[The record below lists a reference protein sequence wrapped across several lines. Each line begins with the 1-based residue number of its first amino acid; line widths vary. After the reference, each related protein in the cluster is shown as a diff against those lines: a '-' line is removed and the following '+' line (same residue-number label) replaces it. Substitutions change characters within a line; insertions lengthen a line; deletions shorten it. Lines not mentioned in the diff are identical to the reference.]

1 MSGYFCIGFANLM
14 LKGKCL
20 TDYNNLLSRNKLK
33 VDNNKNYLL
42 KLIQLSI
49 KINKR
54 MVVITENMYPHLDN
68 RVSTS
73 FAF

>member
-1 MSGYFCIGFANLM
+1 MSEYFCIGFANFM
-14 LKGKCL
+14 LKGKRL
-20 TDYNNLLSRNKLK
+20 TDYNNLLSPSKLK

-54 MVVITENMYPHLDN
+54 MVVITKNVYLHLNN

>member
-1 MSGYFCIGFANLM
+1 M
-14 LKGKCL
+14 LKGKRL
-20 TDYNNLLSRNKLK
+20 TDYNNLLSPSKLK

-54 MVVITENMYPHLDN
+54 MVVITKNVYLHLNN

>member
-1 MSGYFCIGFANLM
+1 M
-14 LKGKCL
+14 LKGKHL

>member
-1 MSGYFCIGFANLM
+1 MSGYFCIGFANFM
-14 LKGKCL
+14 LKGKRL
-20 TDYNNLLSRNKLK
+20 TEYNNLLSRNKLK